1 MMNSRKFVMGIII
14 KSCIYAIIT
23 IIVLNLSYNPII
35 TNELAMTQMENSNE
49 LYLLMEA
56 VNKTKHY
63 ISIIYGCVTMFFGA
77 TIIYDIYKLTKTKEK
92 M

>member
-1 MMNSRKFVMGIII
+1 MTTHKFITRMIIRLSIYVM
-14 KSCIYAIIT
+14 IT
-23 IIVLNLSYNPII
+23 IIALNLLHNPII

-49 LYLLMEA
+49 MYILMDT

-63 ISIIYGCVTMFFGA
+63 ISIVYGCITALVAGT
-77 TIIYDIYKLTKTKEK
+77 TINDIYKLTKTKEK